1 MAKVGDVAVYAVD
14 QRGDNRTFDETVT
27 VTSVDLTHI
36 KSSHVRPNRS
46 PAEVEAVATLD
57 WATVVSGASGTRFD
71 PPIMGFKFPLVV
83 GDAW

>member
-36 KSSHVRPNRS
+36 KSSHVQTQPLSGRS
-46 PAEVEAVATLD
+46 
-57 WATVVSGASGTRFD
+57 
-71 PPIMGFKFPLVV
+71 
-83 GDAW
+83 